1 MTTLKLPSRRK
12 IIAYTAA
19 RARVMILVLATAV
32 LLAAC
37 NNKSSDTTSQG
48 AADTTAAQPRNATSS
63 VLADLRG
70 IVEVKTGDG
79 QWAQAQSGQ
88 TLESGQEIR
97 TGALSNA
104 TLTFYDDS
112 RIYLA
117 ADTEIS
123 LNALDAPATGAR
135 LIQITQTRGESRHT
149 VTRSDD
155 LDSHYG
161 VNTAAGNGSAADALF
176 TVTTWPERFSQF
188 WVDQGAIAVVN
199 GDNEVVVVAGQTSVS
214 LMGQPPTEPAF
225 RISGEGK
232 VIQVGA
238 ANNGQLIQIGA
249 AGVVNAL
256 PATQGNQNDKV
267 TLCHATGSASN
278 PYVEIT
284 VSAAGAENGHGK
296 HAGDII
302 PAPAEG
308 CPTGAA
314 GVSPASAAPAV
325 VYVPTTWNIAGQ
337 IFHTGVN
344 TTVFGNPQ
352 PGDWVKFE
360 GYQQADGSRFADRIM
375 VMGHTFENQ
384 FEFVGKVEA
393 VTAATWTISSRLV
406 QVNEFTT
413 IDAGLNVNDNVLV
426 TGYLTADGAFWALRI
441 SRMQESGANFRFVGV
456 IAAINQDVWTI
467 SGIQVAVNENTALDG
482 DFAVGHPVAVEG
494 IIQENG
500 TWLATSIDLV
510 TPEGYRFDLIGAAQ
524 SINPWVVSGVGF
536 DTAVWTEIDADIAVG
551 NKVRVTGV
559 ISADGVWVAERIE
572 LLSAEQ
578 LTRFHFFGQTRSV
591 NPWNVQGIL
600 LTVDERTAV
609 KGDIVVGEM
618 VKVTGWILPDGSWL
632 ATEIK
637 HTGLHR
643 GQGCFMISSVVQSLN
658 GEQIVLV
665 NGQTLTRSDE
675 LELIGDLREASLVHY
690 EFCVDR
696 EGASSV
702 RRIIV
707 LYQDQYQYQIQSSTE
722 TQSGKVVICH
732 APPGNPKNRRT
743 LEIGQSAVAAHLAHG
758 DTLGPCP

>member
-12 IIAYTAA
+12 IIAYART
-19 RARVMILVLATAV
+19 RARVMILVLAAAV

-37 NNKSSDTTSQG
+37 SNKSTATTSQG
-48 AADTTAAQPRNATSS
+48 TADITAAQPRNATSAL
-63 VLADLRG
+63 LADLRG
-70 IVEVKTGDG
+70 IVEVKTGNG
-79 QWAQAQSGQ
+79 QWAQAQSRQ
-88 TLESGQEIR
+88 TLESGQDIR

-104 TLTFYDDS
+104 TLTFYDAS
-112 RIYLA
+112 HIYLA

-123 LNALDAPATGAR
+123 LNALDARTAGAR
-135 LIQITQTRGESRHT
+135 VIQITQTRGESRHK
-149 VTRSDD
+149 VTRSDN
-155 LDSHYG
+155 LESHYS
-161 VNTAAGNGSAADALF
+161 VNTAAGNGSATDAVF
-176 TVTTWPERFSQF
+176 TVVTWPDRLSQF
-188 WVDQGAIAVVN
+188 WVDEGVISVVN
-199 GDNEVVVVAGQTSVS
+199 VDSEVVVVAGQTSVS
-214 LMGQPPTEPAF
+214 LMGQPPAEPAF
-225 RISGEGK
+225 RIFGEGK
-232 VIQVGA
+232 VIQVGT

-249 AGVVNAL
+249 AGVVNTL
-256 PATQGNQNDKV
+256 PATQVNQNDKV

-284 VSAAGAENGHGK
+284 VSAAGVANGHSK

-302 PAPAEG
+302 PAPAAG
-308 CPTGAA
+308 CPTAAPGAA
-314 GVSPASAAPAV
+314 YA
-325 VYVPTTWNIAGQ
+325 PTTWNIAGQ

-344 TTVFGNPQ
+344 TAVFGNPQ
-352 PGDWVKFE
+352 PGDWVRFE
-360 GYQQADGSRFADRIM
+360 GYQQADGSRFADWIM
-375 VMGHTFENQ
+375 VTGHTFENQ

-393 VTAATWTISSRLV
+393 ISSTTWTISSRLV

-413 IDAGLNVNDNVLV
+413 IDTGLNVNDNVLV
-426 TGYLTADGAFWALRI
+426 TGSLTADGAFWALRI
-441 SRMQESGANFRFVGV
+441 SRMHESGTDFRFVGV
-456 IAAINQDVWTI
+456 LTAINRDVWTI
-467 SGIQVAVNENTALDG
+467 SGIQVAVSENSALDG
-482 DFAVGHPVAVEG
+482 DFVVGHPVVVEG

-510 TPEGYRFDLIGAAQ
+510 TPEGYRFDFMGATQ
-524 SINPWVVSGVGF
+524 SIDPWVVSGVGF

-600 LTVDERTAV
+600 LTVDERTV
-609 KGDIVVGEM
+609 IKGNIVVGEM

-658 GEQIVLV
+658 GEQIILV
-665 NGQTLTRSDE
+665 NGQTIIRSDE

-690 EFCVDR
+690 EFCVNR
-696 EGASSV
+696 EGMSSV

-722 TQSGKVVICH
+722 TQSGKVVVCH
-732 APPGNPKNRRT
+732 VPPGNPKNRHT
-743 LEIGQSAVAAHLAHG
+743 IEIGQSAVPAHLAHG